1 MECPRKQLFLITKE
15 EEISQGR
22 IVYFERANIM
32 RGTSFLVDGEKV
44 SVFDNIYHIVFTF
57 VTNNFFMFKLPNLEW
72 QKSQTFK
79 YLKITESRGTNKYF
93 HLLSDNLLFFIYNRN
108 LNSTKWPYNLEKGRK
123 MVNS

>member
-93 HLLSDNLLFFIYNRN
+93 HLLSDNLLFFIYNLN